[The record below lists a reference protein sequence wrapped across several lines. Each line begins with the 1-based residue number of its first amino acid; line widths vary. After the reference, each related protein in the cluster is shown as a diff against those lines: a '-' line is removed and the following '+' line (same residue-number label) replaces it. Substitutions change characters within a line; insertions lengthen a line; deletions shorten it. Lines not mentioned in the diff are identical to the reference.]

1 MNYFINTLMSGLI
14 QAVRKITAGPHVA
27 LCQNISA
34 PVRVTDLV
42 QVSKD
47 TTILLVCT
55 RKKYFCCGVRVCCE
69 WRHKWRTF
77 WFGHLGQLHLDLGAN
92 R

>member
-55 RKKYFCCGVRVCCE
+55 RKKIFVVGCGFVASDVISGGLFGLATLTWTWAPTVR
-69 WRHKWRTF
+69 W
-77 WFGHLGQLHLDLGAN
+77 
-92 R
+92 